1 MRFKTS
7 AGHIES
13 LLHHIL
19 QLGGNAVEAVKGIG
33 LDLSPEELIA
43 RAERM
48 REPIKG
54 IVISEAQ
61 RRLENKLAG
70 GADTNSLNT

>member
-19 QLGGNAVEAVKGIG
+19 QLEGNAVEAVKGIG
-33 LDLSPEELIA
+33 LDLSPEELMA
-43 RAERM
+43 RAETM

-54 IVISEAQ
+54 IVKKEAQ
-61 RRLENKLAG
+61 RRLENRLEQ
-70 GADTNSLNT
+70 TPPL